1 MKGCIKCCSISIQH
15 ILGRVRYLC
24 ARDASRSRHPSC
36 HDERKS
42 VSGGRCGPDGQFYI
56 SGQDDEC

>member
-1 MKGCIKCCSISIQH
+1 MKECIKCYSISVQR

-24 ARDASRSRHPSC
+24 ARDAVKSRHPSC

-42 VSGGRCGPDGQFYI
+42 VSATRCGPDAKYWQGAP
-56 SGQDDEC
+56 DAD